1 MIRKTFNGWK
11 NYFIDYLI
19 KEIKIYKLINNNLIQ
34 DLQFSRENEERGPLT
49 LYEIE
54 ENIILF
60 GDYMKLDLSDIRN
73 NKVNLFKEF
82 NLNFKII

>member
-1 MIRKTFNGWK
+1 MRSTTFNGWK

>member
-1 MIRKTFNGWK
+1 M
-11 NYFIDYLI
+11 
-19 KEIKIYKLINNNLIQ
+19 YKLINNNLIQ
-34 DLQFSRENEERGPLT
+34 DLQFWKENEERGPLT

>member
-1 MIRKTFNGWK
+1 MRRKTFNGWK
-11 NYFIDYLI
+11 NYFIDYLY

-34 DLQFSRENEERGPLT
+34 DLQFWKENEERGPLT